1 MADEGTILITR
12 SNRGMPQSRGA
23 VCQRGA
29 RGFILFLVNF
39 RVVLDASLF
48 SFFFFLF
55 LFLRSLLEEGLYKS
69 TSVDKVV
76 KPTGRLVIIKR

>member
-48 SFFFFLF
+48 SSFFFFF
-55 LFLRSLLEEGLYKS
+55 FSFYGVYSRKDFINPPAWIKS
-69 TSVDKVV
+69 
-76 KPTGRLVIIKR
+76 

>member
-48 SFFFFLF
+48 SFFFFFFFSFSLF
-55 LFLRSLLEEGLYKS
+55 TEFTR
-69 TSVDKVV
+69 
-76 KPTGRLVIIKR
+76 GRTL